1 MDSFILAM
9 ALEIQGWFFANA
21 ADGAQMLGDALLFGW
36 IDGTRA
42 DGTDGDAAHAGN
54 AAVGI
59 GGLDMLR
66 IDGAIWAGFGAFAAV
81 YAIAGGLRHVATAWS
96 FLVRTVAGNIW
107 HAVVVA
113 RAFFCNAFG
122 NAAQSGDVGFVW
134 TTRGVLAHDGMLGE
148 GADGGDDAK
157 SASYGK
163 IGELDKLIIE
173 IAVAI
178 NGDDDGACAISADVR
193 EALSGEHGNAA
204 AKTRHGDDDKVIS
217 GERDLLVI
225 GETICQIDVERIWIK
240 CARENISDCFC
251 ATGWAEGDGFDVHAL
266 CPLFVLF
273 DLFCHPAD
281 VVEGVF
287 WNAHAGKRRVGEMSA
302 QAEGLGGEM
311 EVADANAEIDLTQPH
326 LLLTEAGF
334 VGFVEMEMIAAFDN
348 APRLAVG
355 G

>member
-1 MDSFILAM
+1 MALVLDSFILAM
-9 ALEIQGWFFANA
+9 VLEIQGGFFANA
-21 ADGAQMLGDALLFGW
+21 ADVAQMIGDALLFGW

-54 AAVGI
+54 AASGI
-59 GGLDMLR
+59 GNLDVLR

-81 YAIAGGLRHVATAWS
+81 YAIAGGLRHVAAAWS

-113 RAFFCNAFG
+113 RAFFCDAFG
-122 NAAQSGDVGFVW
+122 DAAQSGDVGFVW
-134 TTRGVLAHDGMLGE
+134 TTGGVLAHDGMLGK

-178 NGDDDGACAISADVR
+178 NGDDNGACAISAYVR

-204 AKTRHGDDDKVIS
+204 AKTRHGDDDEVIS
-217 GERDLLVI
+217 GERNLLVI

-240 CARENISDCFC
+240 CARKNIGDCFC
-251 ATGWAEGDGFDVHAL
+251 TASWAEGDGFDVHAL
-266 CPLFVLF
+266 
-273 DLFCHPAD
+273 
-281 VVEGVF
+281 
-287 WNAHAGKRRVGEMSA
+287 
-302 QAEGLGGEM
+302 
-311 EVADANAEIDLTQPH
+311 
-326 LLLTEAGF
+326 
-334 VGFVEMEMIAAFDN
+334 
-348 APRLAVG
+348 
-355 G
+355 

>member
-1 MDSFILAM
+1 MAWLSEKWPSRRMALVLDSFILAM
-9 ALEIQGWFFANA
+9 VLEIQGGFFANA
-21 ADGAQMLGDALLFGW
+21 ADVAQMIGDALLFGW

-54 AAVGI
+54 AASGI
-59 GGLDMLR
+59 GNLDVLR

-81 YAIAGGLRHVATAWS
+81 YAIAGGLRHVAAAWS
-96 FLVRTVAGNIW
+96 FLVRTVARNIW

-113 RAFFCNAFG
+113 RAFFCDAFG
-122 NAAQSGDVGFVW
+122 DAAQSGDVGFVW
-134 TTRGVLAHDGMLGE
+134 TTGGVLAHDGMLGK
-148 GADGGDDAK
+148 GADGGDDMK
-157 SASYGK
+157 SASCGK

-173 IAVAI
+173 VAVAI
-178 NGDDDGACAISADVR
+178 DGDDNSACAISAYVR

-204 AKTRHGDDDKVIS
+204 AKTRHGDDDEVIS
-217 GERDLLVI
+217 GERNLLVI

-311 EVADANAEIDLTQPH
+311 EMAKANAEIDH
-326 LLLTEAGF
+326 
-334 VGFVEMEMIAAFDN
+334 FDQ
-348 APRLAVG
+348 RL
-355 G
+355 